1 MLASVI
7 LSSLGMGLL
16 IGVLVGLSASPVIG
30 MLVAAITGLL
40 STFVG
45 LLPIKSTEN
54 TPDSKNTDWLRLSGI
69 RAGLFGLFCLLGV
82 FIGLVVRTHNLLS
95 PSESALVKFHQ
106 DLLTVGFTEQQA
118 RQLLLTKAG
127 TLAASETPNSSDSV
141 LFTLTSEQCANLNPA
156 AFSTLQAAAEH
167 YRLQGLSAL
176 ADLTELLHQSSLPD
190 EGKLIGVKY
199 GVAIQ
204 CDA

>member
-1 MLASVI
+1 MLVSVI

-40 STFVG
+40 SSFVG
-45 LLPIKSTEN
+45 LLPIKKSEHKDN
-54 TPDSKNTDWLRLSGI
+54 SQYMQWLRLSGI

-118 RQLLLTKAG
+118 RKLLLTKAG
-127 TLAASETPNSSDSV
+127 TLATSETPSSSDSV
-141 LFTLTSEQCANLNPA
+141 LFTLSSEQCANLNPA
-156 AFSTLQAAAEH
+156 LFSSLQAAAEH
-167 YRLQGLSAL
+167 YRLQGFSAL
-176 ADLTELLHQSSLPD
+176 ADLTDLLRQSSLPD
-190 EGKLIGVKY
+190 DTKLVGVQR
-199 GVAIQ
+199 GVAIR
-204 CDA
+204 CDT